1 MPTPRKTLPKVIPKT
16 IGACADLLY
25 ELKQQR
31 LAMQKEVDAVAEFEA
46 KLKAHVIN
54 TLPKHDQTGAIG
66 KLAKVTVVT
75 KQVPQLQDQE
85 AFYKWLKRTG
95 EFDLLPSGVSR
106 KAVEERWQAGKK
118 VPGVEPFTAVTVSLN
133 KL

>member
-1 MPTPRKTLPKVIPKT
+1 MTTPRKALPKAVPKT

-31 LAMQKEVDAVAEFEA
+31 LAIQKQVDELADFEA
-46 KLKAHVIN
+46 KIKEHVIN

-75 KQVPQLQDQE
+75 KLVPQLQDKE

-106 KAVEERWQAGKK
+106 KAVEERWEAGKK
-118 VPGVEPFTAVTVSLN
+118 VPGVEPFTAVTISLN

>member
-1 MPTPRKTLPKVIPKT
+1 MKQVVPKT

-25 ELKQQR
+25 ELKHKR
-31 LAMQKEVDAVAEFEA
+31 LAIQKQVDEIAEFES
-46 KLKAHVIN
+46 KVKEHIIN

-66 KLAKVTVVT
+66 KVAKVTVVT
-75 KQVPQLQDQE
+75 KQIPQLQDKE

-95 EFDLLPSGVSR
+95 EFDVLPSSINR
-106 KAVEERWQAGKK
+106 RAIEERWENGKK
-118 VPGVEPFTAVTVSLN
+118 VPGVEPFIAVTVSLN